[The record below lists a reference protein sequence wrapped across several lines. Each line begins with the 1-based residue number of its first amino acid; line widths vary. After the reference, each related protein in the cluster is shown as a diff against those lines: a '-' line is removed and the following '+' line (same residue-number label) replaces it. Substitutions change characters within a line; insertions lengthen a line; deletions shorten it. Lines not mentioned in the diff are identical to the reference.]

1 MILFLHELGIACGAA
16 QMFYTEKKNTFS
28 TTKANRKRIS
38 LTTKKH
44 GHYHNLH

>member
-1 MILFLHELGIACGAA
+1 MILFLHELGIAYGAA
-16 QMFYTEKKNTFS
+16 QMFYTREENTFS
-28 TTKANRKRIS
+28 TKKSNRRRIS

>member
-1 MILFLHELGIACGAA
+1 MILFLHELGISCGATH
-16 QMFYTEKKNTFS
+16 MFYTEKRNTFS
-28 TTKANRKRIS
+28 TTKENKKRIL